1 MRKLVVVATLVIAS
15 SVGACSP
22 ESESAARSTSTEQI
36 PPRVEPTQAPVTT
49 PPATTPTRRPGLK
62 LVVGRYC
69 AIMHA
74 AGWSYE
80 RAAAYYEDH
89 GRPAHMD
96 ADSDGIPCETVYPE
110 AGEDYV
116 PPADLDPPPSP
127 SYVPPPSY
135 PTPGRTPGGSIDH
148 DWPTNPGPGC
158 PGCTDRPVQPYPA
171 PPGDPNDR
179 DGDGVACEYGCK
191 N

>member
-1 MRKLVVVATLVIAS
+1 MRKLFIVVATVILAG
-15 SVGACSP
+15 SVAACST
-22 ESESAARSTSTEQI
+22 ESESAAESTSTDQTL
-36 PPRVEPTQAPVTT
+36 PRVEQVTA
-49 PPATTPTRRPGLK
+49 PPATTSTRRPRLK

-69 AIMHA
+69 AIMYA

-80 RAAAYYEDH
+80 RALAYYEGH

-96 ADSDGIPCETVYPE
+96 ADGDGIPCETVYPE

-116 PPADLDPPPSP
+116 PPANPDPPPSP
-127 SYVPPPSY
+127 SYVPPPIY
-135 PTPGRTPGGSIDH
+135 PIPGRTPGGNIDH

-158 PGCTDRPVQPYPA
+158 PGCTDRPIQPYPA

-191 N
+191 D